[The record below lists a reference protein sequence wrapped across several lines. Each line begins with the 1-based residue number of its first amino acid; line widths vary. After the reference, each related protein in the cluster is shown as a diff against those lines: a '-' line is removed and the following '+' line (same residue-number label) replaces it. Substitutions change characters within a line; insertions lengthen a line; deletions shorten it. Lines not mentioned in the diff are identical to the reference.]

1 MIEYKNA
8 GAGIQDVDS
17 ASRTVVAYAATFRSD
32 PDHAQDIITKGA
44 FTRTLKNN
52 AARIKTL
59 REHSPLHLIG
69 VPSKIHED
77 EKGLY
82 TETRFSDIG
91 LARDTLQLIQEGIL
105 GDASIGYKAV
115 KSDYD
120 RDVKARMLREIR
132 LFEYSF
138 VAIPADDQANITS
151 VKSLGG
157 LQNIID
163 TMGRMEK
170 ALRDMEFESDEVPER
185 MEAALLIWRE
195 QLKSLQ
201 ELGIQPLGGDADPS
215 SDTPP
220 VADPAESKGDTV
232 EETTHADDDE
242 ERKQVETL
250 VQSLND
256 LRWQLRL
263 SRELSTLSARA
274 AHR

>member
-17 ASRTVVAYAATFRSD
+17 TSRTVVAYAATFRTD
-32 PDHAQDIITKGA
+32 PDRANDIITKGA
-44 FTRTLKNN
+44 FARTLNN
-52 AARIKTL
+52 NSQRVKVM

-69 VPSKIHED
+69 VPTKMHED

-105 GDASIGYKAV
+105 TDASIGYRAV
-115 KSDYD
+115 KSDFD
-120 RDVKARMLREIR
+120 RDAKARMLREIR

-138 VAIPADDQANITS
+138 VAIPADDQANVTN

-157 LQNIID
+157 LQHIID

-201 ELGIQPLGGDADPS
+201 ELGFQPLGDGADSASATPADADSAVP
-215 SDTPP
+215 
-220 VADPAESKGDTV
+220 
-232 EETTHADDDE
+232 ADDSGVAPTHVDGE
-242 ERKQVETL
+242 ERKQAEAL
-250 VQSLND
+250 IQSLND

-263 SRELSTLSARA
+263 ERELSALSAHA
-274 AHR
+274 ATR